1 MQFKLPDELT
11 RNILFWIQ
19 EKRWLLMIVFLGAL
33 MYHLPY
39 PDSISHAGYR
49 TLILVLIVISLI
61 ITEPV
66 PLPAVALLI
75 AVLEVAF
82 HIAPATEVAKTYM
95 NDSVFFIMGSLMMA
109 VAIVNQGLDTRLALG
124 IIQLTGNKVKHIVLG
139 FTCISALLSS
149 FIGEHTVVAMML
161 PVGLSL
167 VRNYSHQKP
176 IPNLTALILFS
187 IAYGSTIGSIGTPSG
202 GARNAIIL
210 EYWRTITDSGITLT
224 YFQWIIMAYPMV
236 IIGMLGTTFI
246 LQMVFKPEL
255 KRMDTAIRRLKIQVA
270 HKGEITGKE
279 LLAIFIFIIVF
290 LCWIFLNERFG
301 LGIIAIGGAFMYMA
315 TGLVEWKQVSRN
327 TNWGVILLFAGAI
340 SLGVQMKN
348 TGSALWIGNFVMGQF
363 STLIEQFS
371 ITPYILN
378 IFLTTLLS
386 NIMSSSGTV
395 AVLGPITLNMGGE
408 PVYMGMTT
416 AISSAFGYFSAIAA
430 PACMIIYS
438 SGLVKITDFLKA
450 GWRMAIMSTITLL
463 VIYKFYWPLIISFT
477 NFK

>member
-1 MQFKLPDELT
+1 MRFKLPDELT

-19 EKRWLLMIVFLGAL
+19 DKRWLLIIVLLGTL

-39 PDSISHAGYR
+39 PDGIPHAAYR
-49 TLILVLIVISLI
+49 TLIICLIVISLI
-61 ITEPV
+61 ITEPI

-75 AVLEVAF
+75 AILEVAF

-109 VAIVNQGLDTRLALG
+109 VSIVHQGLDTRLALG
-124 IIQLTGNKVKHIVLG
+124 IIRLTGNKVKHIILG

-167 VRNYSHQKP
+167 VRNCSHQKP
-176 IPNLTALILFS
+176 IPNLTVLILFS
-187 IAYGSTIGSIGTPSG
+187 IAYGSTVGSIGTPSG
-202 GARNAIIL
+202 GARNVIML
-210 EYWRTITDSGITLT
+210 EYWRTLTESGTTLT

-236 IIGMLGTTFI
+236 VIGMLGTAI
-246 LQMVFKPEL
+246 LLQVVFKPEI
-255 KRMDTAIRRLKIQVA
+255 KHMDTAIRRLKINVA
-270 HKGEITGKE
+270 HKGKITGNE
-279 LLAIFIFIIVF
+279 LLTILIFVIVF

-301 LGIIAIGGAFMYMA
+301 LGIIAIGGAFLYMA
-315 TGLVEWKQVSRN
+315 LGLVEWKQVSRN
-327 TNWGVILLFAGAI
+327 TNWGVILLFAGVI
-340 SLGVQMKN
+340 SLGIQMKN
-348 TGSALWIGNFVMGQF
+348 TGAALWVGNSIMGQF
-363 STLIEQFS
+363 SLLIDQFTV
-371 ITPYILN
+371 IPYILN

-395 AVLGPITLNMGGE
+395 AVLAPITLSMGGD
-408 PVYMGMTT
+408 PLYMGMTT

-463 VIYKFYWPLIISFT
+463 VIYKFYWPLVIGFT

>member
-1 MQFKLPDELT
+1 MTLPNELI
-11 RNILFWIQ
+11 RNILFWVQ
-19 EKRWLLMIVFLGAL
+19 QKRWLIIIILLGTV
-33 MYHLPY
+33 MYQLPY
-39 PDSISHAGYR
+39 PNSISHEGYR
-49 TLILVLIVISLI
+49 TLILSIIVISLI

-82 HIAPATEVAKTYM
+82 HIAPAVEVAKSYM

-109 VAIVNQGLDTRLALG
+109 VAIVHQGLDTRLALG
-124 IIQLTGNKVKHIVLG
+124 IIRLTGNKVKHIVLG

-167 VRNYSHQKP
+167 VRNCGRQKP

-202 GARNAIIL
+202 GARNAIML
-210 EYWRTITDSGITLT
+210 EYWRTITESGMTLT
-224 YFQWIIMAYPMV
+224 YFQWMIMAYPMV
-236 IIGMLGTTFI
+236 IIGMLGTALI

-255 KRMDTAIRRLKIQVA
+255 NRMDTAIRRLKIQVA
-270 HKGEITGKE
+270 HKGKMTGNE
-279 LLAIFIFIIVF
+279 FLTILIFVVVF
-290 LCWIFLNERFG
+290 LCWIFLNERYG
-301 LGIIAIGGAFMYMA
+301 LGIIAIGGAFLYLA

-327 TNWGVILLFAGAI
+327 TNWGVILLFAGTI

-348 TGSALWIGNFVMGQF
+348 TGTALWIGNSLMGQF
-363 STLIEQFS
+363 ELLIDQFAL
-371 ITPYILN
+371 IPYIMN

-395 AVLGPITLNMGGE
+395 AVLGPITLSMGGE
-408 PVYMGMTT
+408 PIYMGMTT

-450 GWRMAIMSTITLL
+450 GWRMVIMSTITLL
-463 VIYKFYWPLIISFT
+463 VICKFYWPLIIGFT
-477 NFK
+477 NF

>member
-1 MQFKLPDELT
+1 
-11 RNILFWIQ
+11 
-19 EKRWLLMIVFLGAL
+19 V
-33 MYHLPY
+33 MYQLPY
-39 PDSISHAGYR
+39 PDGISPAGYR
-49 TLILVLIVISLI
+49 TLILGIIVISLI

-82 HIAPATEVAKTYM
+82 HIAPAAEVAKTYM

-109 VAIVNQGLDTRLALG
+109 VAIVHQGLDTRLALG

-149 FIGEHTVVAMML
+149 FVGEHTVVALML

-167 VRNYSHQKP
+167 VRNCRKNKP

-187 IAYGSTIGSIGTPSG
+187 IAYGSTVGSIGTPSG
-202 GARNAIIL
+202 GARNAIML
-210 EYWRTITDSGITLT
+210 EYWRTITDGGVTLT

-236 IIGMLGTTFI
+236 IIGMLSTTFL
-246 LQMVFKPEL
+246 LQLAFKPEF
-255 KRMDTAIRRLKIQVA
+255 KSMDTAIRRLKIHVA
-270 HKGEITGKE
+270 HKGKFSGNE
-279 LLAIFIFIIVF
+279 LLTILIFAIVF
-290 LCWIFLNERFG
+290 FCWIFLNERYG
-301 LGIIAIGGAFMYMA
+301 LGIIAIGGAFLYMA
-315 TGLVEWKQVSRN
+315 TGLVEWKQVSRD

-348 TGSALWIGNFVMGQF
+348 TGTALWIGQSLMNQF
-363 STLIEQFS
+363 SPLIEQFS
-371 ITPYILN
+371 VIPYLLN

-395 AVLGPITLNMGGE
+395 AVLGPITLSMGGD
-408 PVYMGMTT
+408 PAYMGMTT

-438 SGLVKITDFLKA
+438 SGLVKMTDFLKA

-463 VIYKFYWPLIISFT
+463 LIYKFYWPLIIGFT

>member
-1 MQFKLPDELT
+1 MKFANEFT

-19 EKRWLLMIVFLGAL
+19 QKHWLLIIAILGVV
-33 MYHLPY
+33 MYQLPY
-39 PDSISHAGYR
+39 PEGISPIGYR
-49 TLILVLIVISLI
+49 TLILSIIVISLI

-75 AVLEVAF
+75 AVLEVVF
-82 HIAPATEVAKTYM
+82 HIAPPAEVAKSYM

-109 VAIVNQGLDTRLALG
+109 VAIVHQGLDTRLALG
-124 IIQLTGNKVKHIVLG
+124 IIRLTGNKVKNIVLG

-167 VRNYSHQKP
+167 VRNCGKNKP

-187 IAYGSTIGSIGTPSG
+187 IAYGSTVGSIGTPSG
-202 GARNAIIL
+202 GARNAIML
-210 EYWRTITDSGITLT
+210 EYWRAITDSGLTLT

-236 IIGMLGTTFI
+236 IIGMLSTTFL
-246 LQMVFKPEL
+246 LQLAFKPEFN
-255 KRMDTAIRRLKIQVA
+255 RMDTAIRRLKIQVA
-270 HKGEITGKE
+270 HKGKITGNE
-279 LLAIFIFIIVF
+279 FLTILIFVIVF
-290 LCWIFLNERFG
+290 LCWIFLNEQYG
-301 LGIIAIGGAFMYMA
+301 LGIIAIGGAFLYMA
-315 TGLVEWKQVSRN
+315 TGLVEWKQVSQN
-327 TNWGVILLFAGAI
+327 TNWGVILLFAGTI

-348 TGSALWIGNFVMGQF
+348 TGTALWIGNSLMSLFSPLIDQF
-363 STLIEQFS
+363 TMI
-371 ITPYILN
+371 PYILN
-378 IFLTTLLS
+378 IFLTMLLS

-395 AVLGPITLNMGGE
+395 AVLGPITLSMGGD
-408 PVYMGMTT
+408 PAYMGMTT

-438 SGLVKITDFLKA
+438 SGLVKMTDFLKA

-463 VIYKFYWPLIISFT
+463 LLYKFYWPLIIGFT

>member
-1 MQFKLPDELT
+1 MKFANELT
-11 RNILFWIQ
+11 RNILFWVQ
-19 EKRWLLMIVFLGAL
+19 EKRWLLIIVILGAL

-39 PDSISHAGYR
+39 PDGISHAGYR
-49 TLILVLIVISLI
+49 TLILSMIVISLI

-149 FIGEHTVVAMML
+149 FVGEHTVVALML

-167 VRNYSHQKP
+167 VRNCRKNKP

-187 IAYGSTIGSIGTPSG
+187 IAYGSTVGSIGTPSG
-202 GARNAIIL
+202 GARNAIML
-210 EYWRTITDSGITLT
+210 EYWRAITDGGVTLT

-236 IIGMLGTTFI
+236 IIGMLSTTFL
-246 LQMVFKPEL
+246 LQLAFKPEL
-255 KRMDTAIRRLKIQVA
+255 NSMDTAIRRLKIHVA
-270 HKGEITGKE
+270 HKGKFTGNE
-279 LLAIFIFIIVF
+279 LLTILIFAIVF
-290 LCWIFLNERFG
+290 FCWIFLNERYG
-301 LGIIAIGGAFMYMA
+301 LGIIAIGGAFLYMA
-315 TGLVEWKQVSRN
+315 TGLVEWKQVSRD

-348 TGSALWIGNFVMGQF
+348 TGTALWIGESLINQF
-363 STLIEQFS
+363 SPFMEQFS
-371 ITPYILN
+371 VIPYLLN

-395 AVLGPITLNMGGE
+395 AILGPITLSMGGD
-408 PVYMGMTT
+408 PAYMGMTT

-438 SGLVKITDFLKA
+438 SGLVKMTDFLKA

-463 VIYKFYWPLIISFT
+463 LIYKFYWPLIIGFT

>member
-1 MQFKLPDELT
+1 MKFANELT
-11 RNILFWIQ
+11 RNILFWVQ
-19 EKRWLLMIVFLGAL
+19 EKRWLLIIVILGAL

-39 PDSISHAGYR
+39 PDGISPAGYR
-49 TLILVLIVISLI
+49 TLILGIIVISLI

-82 HIAPATEVAKTYM
+82 HIAPAAEVAKTYM

-109 VAIVNQGLDTRLALG
+109 VAIVHQGLDTRLALG
-124 IIQLTGNKVKHIVLG
+124 IIRLTGNKVKHIVLG

-149 FIGEHTVVAMML
+149 FVGEHTVVALML

-167 VRNYSHQKP
+167 VRNCGKNKP
-176 IPNLTALILFS
+176 IPNLTVLILFS
-187 IAYGSTIGSIGTPSG
+187 IAYGSTVGSIGTPSG
-202 GARNAIIL
+202 GARNAIML
-210 EYWRTITDSGITLT
+210 EYWRTITDGGVTLT

-236 IIGMLGTTFI
+236 IIGMLSTTFL
-246 LQMVFKPEL
+246 LQLAFKPEF
-255 KRMDTAIRRLKIQVA
+255 KSMDTAIRRLKIQVA
-270 HKGEITGKE
+270 HKGKFTGNE
-279 LLAIFIFIIVF
+279 FLTILIFAIVF
-290 LCWIFLNERFG
+290 FCWIFLNERYG
-301 LGIIAIGGAFMYMA
+301 LGIIAIGGAFLYMA
-315 TGLVEWKQVSRN
+315 TGLVEWKQVSRD

-348 TGSALWIGNFVMGQF
+348 TGTALWIGQSLMNQF
-363 STLIEQFS
+363 SPFIEQFS
-371 ITPYILN
+371 VIPYLLN

-395 AVLGPITLNMGGE
+395 AVLGPITLSMGGD
-408 PVYMGMTT
+408 PAYMGMTT

-438 SGLVKITDFLKA
+438 SGLVKMTDFLKA

-463 VIYKFYWPLIISFT
+463 LIYKFYWPLIIGFT

>member
-1 MQFKLPDELT
+1 MKFANEFT

-19 EKRWLLMIVFLGAL
+19 QKHWLLIIAILGVV
-33 MYHLPY
+33 MYQLPY
-39 PDSISHAGYR
+39 PDGISPSGYR
-49 TLILVLIVISLI
+49 TLILSIIVISLI
-61 ITEPV
+61 ITDPV

-75 AVLEVAF
+75 AVLEVVF
-82 HIAPATEVAKTYM
+82 HIAPPAEVAKSYM

-109 VAIVNQGLDTRLALG
+109 VAIVHQGLDTRLALG
-124 IIQLTGNKVKHIVLG
+124 IIRLTGNKVKNIVLG

-167 VRNYSHQKP
+167 VRNCRKNKP

-187 IAYGSTIGSIGTPSG
+187 IAYGSTVGSIGTPSG
-202 GARNAIIL
+202 GARNAIMM
-210 EYWRTITDSGITLT
+210 ESWRAITDSGLTLT

-236 IIGMLGTTFI
+236 IIGMLSTTFL
-246 LQMVFKPEL
+246 LQLAFKPEFN
-255 KRMDTAIRRLKIQVA
+255 RMDTAIRRLKIQVA
-270 HKGEITGKE
+270 HKGKITGNE
-279 LLAIFIFIIVF
+279 FLTILIFVIVF
-290 LCWIFLNERFG
+290 LCWIFLNEQYG
-301 LGIIAIGGAFMYMA
+301 LGIIAIGGAFLYMA
-315 TGLVEWKQVSRN
+315 TGLVEWKRVSQN
-327 TNWGVILLFAGAI
+327 TNWGVILLFAGTI

-348 TGSALWIGNFVMGQF
+348 TGTALWIGNSLMSLFSPLIDQF
-363 STLIEQFS
+363 TMI
-371 ITPYILN
+371 PYILN
-378 IFLTTLLS
+378 IFLTMLLS

-395 AVLGPITLNMGGE
+395 AVLGPITLSMGGD
-408 PVYMGMTT
+408 PAYMGMTT

-438 SGLVKITDFLKA
+438 SGLVKMTDFLKA

-463 VIYKFYWPLIISFT
+463 LLYKFYWPLIIGFT

>member
-1 MQFKLPDELT
+1 MRFSNDLI
-11 RNILFWIQ
+11 RNILFWAQ
-19 EKRWLLMIVFLGAL
+19 QKRWLIIIAILGVV
-33 MYHLPY
+33 MYQLPY
-39 PDSISHAGYR
+39 PDSISPSGYR
-49 TLILVLIVISLI
+49 TLILSIIVISLI

-82 HIAPATEVAKTYM
+82 HIAPAAEVAKTYM

-109 VAIVNQGLDTRLALG
+109 VAIVHQGLDTRLALG
-124 IIQLTGNKVKHIVLG
+124 IIRLTGNKVKNIVLG

-167 VRNYSHQKP
+167 VRNCGKNKP

-187 IAYGSTIGSIGTPSG
+187 IAYGSTVGSIGTPSG
-202 GARNAIIL
+202 GARNAIML
-210 EYWRTITDSGITLT
+210 EYWRTITDGGVTLT
-224 YFQWIIMAYPMV
+224 YFQWIVMAYPMV
-236 IIGMLGTTFI
+236 IIGMLSAAFL
-246 LQMVFKPEL
+246 LQMAFKPEFT
-255 KRMDTAIRRLKIQVA
+255 RMDTAIRRLKIQVA
-270 HKGEITGKE
+270 HKGKITGNE
-279 LLAIFIFIIVF
+279 FLTILIFVIVF
-290 LCWIFLNERFG
+290 LCWIFLNEQYG
-301 LGIIAIGGAFMYMA
+301 LGIIAIGGAFLYMA
-315 TGLVEWKQVSRN
+315 TGLVEWKQVSRD
-327 TNWGVILLFAGAI
+327 TNWGVILLFAGVI

-348 TGSALWIGNFVMGQF
+348 TGTALWIGNSLMNQF
-363 STLIEQFS
+363 APLIDQFTM
-371 ITPYILN
+371 IPYILN
-378 IFLTTLLS
+378 IFLTMLMS

-395 AVLGPITLNMGGE
+395 AVLGPITLSMGGD
-408 PVYMGMTT
+408 PAYMGMTT

-438 SGLVKITDFLKA
+438 SGLVKMTDFLKA

-463 VIYKFYWPLIISFT
+463 LIYKFYWPLVIGFT

>member
-1 MQFKLPDELT
+1 
-11 RNILFWIQ
+11 
-19 EKRWLLMIVFLGAL
+19 
-33 MYHLPY
+33 MYQLPY
-39 PDSISHAGYR
+39 PDNISHAGYR
-49 TLILVLIVISLI
+49 TLILGVIVISLI
-61 ITEPV
+61 ITEPI

-75 AVLEVAF
+75 AILEVGF

-109 VAIVNQGLDTRLALG
+109 VAIVHQGLDTRLALG
-124 IIQLTGNKVKHIVLG
+124 IIKLTGNKVKHIVLG

-167 VRNYSHQKP
+167 VKNCNNQKP

-187 IAYGSTIGSIGTPSG
+187 IAYGSTVGSIGTPSG

-210 EYWRTITDSGITLT
+210 EYLRTITDNGITLT
-224 YFQWIIMAYPMV
+224 YFQWMIMAYPMV
-236 IIGMLGTTFI
+236 IIGMLGTTFL

-255 KRMDTAIRRLKIQVA
+255 KLMDTAIRRLKIQVA
-270 HKGEITGKE
+270 HKGNIKGNEYLTII
-279 LLAIFIFIIVF
+279 IFIVVF
-290 LCWIFLNERFG
+290 LCWIFLNEQYG
-301 LGIIAIGGAFMYMA
+301 LGIIAIGGAFLYIA

-327 TNWGVILLFAGAI
+327 TNWGVILLFSGVI

-348 TGSALWIGNFVMGQF
+348 TGAALWIGNFVIGQF
-363 STLIEQFS
+363 SIIINQFS
-371 ITPYILN
+371 MIPYILN

-386 NIMSSSGTV
+386 NIMSSSATV
-395 AVLGPITLNMGGE
+395 AILGPITLNMGGN
-408 PVYMGMTT
+408 PIYMGMTT

-438 SGLVKITDFLKA
+438 SGLVKLTDFLRA
-450 GWRMAIMSTITLL
+450 GWRIAIMSTISLL
-463 VIYKFYWPLIISFT
+463 IICKFYWPFIISFT

>member
-11 RNILFWIQ
+11 RNVLFWIQ
-19 EKRWLLMIVFLGAL
+19 EKRWLLIIVFLGTL

-39 PDSISHAGYR
+39 PDSISYAGYR
-49 TLILVLIVISLI
+49 TLILGLIVISLI
-61 ITEPV
+61 ITETV

-82 HIAPATEVAKTYM
+82 HIAPAAEVAKTYM

-109 VAIVNQGLDTRLALG
+109 VAIVHQGLDTRLAFG
-124 IIQLTGNKVKHIVLG
+124 IIKLTGNQVKHIVLG
-139 FTCISALLSS
+139 FTCIAALLSS

-167 VRNYSHQKP
+167 VRNCSKQKP

-187 IAYGSTIGSIGTPSG
+187 IAYGSTVGSIGTPSG
-202 GARNAIIL
+202 GARNAIML

-224 YFQWIIMAYPMV
+224 YFQWIIMAYPLV
-236 IIGMLGTTFI
+236 IVGMLGTTFI
-246 LQMVFKPEL
+246 LQMVFKPEIQ
-255 KRMDTAIRRLKIQVA
+255 RMDTAIRRLKIQVA
-270 HKGEITGKE
+270 HKGNITGNE
-279 LLAIFIFIIVF
+279 FLTIIIFIIVF

-301 LGIIAIGGAFMYMA
+301 LGIIAIGGAFIYLA
-315 TGLVEWKQVSRN
+315 TGLVDWKQVSNN
-327 TNWGVILLFAGAI
+327 TNWGVILLFAGVI

-348 TGSALWIGNFVMGQF
+348 TGTALWIGNSIMGQF
-363 STLIEQFS
+363 SPLIDEFS
-371 ITPYILN
+371 IIPYIFN

-395 AVLGPITLNMGGE
+395 AVLGPIMLNMGGE
-408 PVYMGMTT
+408 PLYMGMTT

-450 GWRMAIMSTITLL
+450 GWRMAIMSIITLL
-463 VIYKFYWPLIISFT
+463 IIHKFYWPFIISYT

>member
-1 MQFKLPDELT
+1 MKFANELT
-11 RNILFWIQ
+11 RNILFWVQ
-19 EKRWLLMIVFLGAL
+19 QKRWLIIIALLGL
-33 MYHLPY
+33 VMYQLPY
-39 PDSISHAGYR
+39 PDGISPAGYR
-49 TLILVLIVISLI
+49 TLILSIIVISLI
-61 ITEPV
+61 ITEPI

-109 VAIVNQGLDTRLALG
+109 VAIVHQGLDTRLALG
-124 IIQLTGNKVKHIVLG
+124 IIQLTGNKVKNIVLG

-167 VRNYSHQKP
+167 VRNCGKNKS

-187 IAYGSTIGSIGTPSG
+187 IAYGSTVGSIGTPSG
-202 GARNAIIL
+202 GARNAIML
-210 EYWRTITDSGITLT
+210 EYWRAITNSGLTLT

-236 IIGMLGTTFI
+236 IIGMLSTTFL
-246 LQMVFKPEL
+246 LQLAFKPEFNQ
-255 KRMDTAIRRLKIQVA
+255 MDTAIRRLKIQVA
-270 HKGEITGKE
+270 HKGKITGNE
-279 LLAIFIFIIVF
+279 FLTILIFVIVF
-290 LCWIFLNERFG
+290 LCWIFLNEKYG
-301 LGIIAIGGAFMYMA
+301 LGIIAIGGAFLYMA
-315 TGLVEWKQVSRN
+315 TGLVEWKQVSQN

-348 TGSALWIGNFVMGQF
+348 TGTALWIGNSLMSLFSPLIDQF
-363 STLIEQFS
+363 TMI
-371 ITPYILN
+371 PYILN
-378 IFLTTLLS
+378 IFLTMLLS

-395 AVLGPITLNMGGE
+395 AVLGPITLSMGGD
-408 PVYMGMTT
+408 PAYMGMTT

-438 SGLVKITDFLKA
+438 SGLVKMTDFLKA

-463 VIYKFYWPLIISFT
+463 LLYKFYWPLIIDFT